1 MSLGHSLSRSPA
13 NPSGSGSRS
22 WKPGCARQTMRQ
34 QPPGRPGGC
43 ASPLLP
49 KARIEGFVIDRGL
62 ANLYDAMETGEFG
75 SGELAPRTRSLF
87 QKREDLA

>member
-1 MSLGHSLSRSPA
+1 MCEADDAAAAAGEA
-13 NPSGSGSRS
+13 G
-22 WKPGCARQTMRQ
+22 
-34 QPPGRPGGC
+34 GGC

-87 QKREDLA
+87 QEREDLARTIAESQGALNQHAIPL